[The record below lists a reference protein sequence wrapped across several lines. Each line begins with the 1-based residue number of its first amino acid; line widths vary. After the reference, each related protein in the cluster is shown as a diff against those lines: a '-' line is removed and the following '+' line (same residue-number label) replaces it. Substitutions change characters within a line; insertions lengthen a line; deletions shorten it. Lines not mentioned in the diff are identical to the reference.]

1 MGYSVCNRGG
11 AKMKILISAVTALV
25 LMASGPVMADEGVT
39 PMLNMDTTYTF
50 VFPSEFIAAAP
61 FAERA
66 GISYA
71 LVWEGTIQ
79 GDVEGVIRWWVEFT
93 GAGFTAMGRFEVW
106 DCVPEYP
113 ISCDYDDAGLLVM
126 AGYETFR
133 YVSEVDWE
141 GKGIVTYANEEY
153 AEWYG
158 RRYTD
163 GGYVEFEDGLPS
175 QGEGWFTIYDRPS
188 NKH

>member
-1 MGYSVCNRGG
+1 
-11 AKMKILISAVTALV
+11 MKNLIIGLTALV
-25 LMASGPVMADEGVT
+25 FMAASPAPASEGVT
-39 PMLNMDTTYTF
+39 PMLNMDTTYKF
-50 VFPSEFIAAAP
+50 VFPSDFIPAAP

-71 LVWEGTIQ
+71 LVWEGTIE
-79 GDVEGVIRWWVEFT
+79 GDVDGVIRWWVEFT
-93 GAGFTAMGRFEVW
+93 GSGFTAMGRFEVW

-113 ISCDYDDAGLLVM
+113 ISCDYGDTELLLM
-126 AGYETFR
+126 AGYETFG
-133 YVSEVDWE
+133 YVSDVDWQ

-163 GGYVEFEDGLPS
+163 GGYIEFDDGGLLS
-175 QGEGWFTIYDRPS
+175 GGEGWFTIYDRPS